1 MVERYPYK
9 IDVIGSSPI
18 VSTIIRHTLVCF
30 SFGKKTFEDIMKS
43 ILIKLKNADDVK
55 KFVSIVERYEFE
67 IDLRCGRHVVNAK
80 SILGILSLDLSDTVV
95 LEVYTDDCINLIE
108 NISEF
113 IA

>member
-1 MVERYPYK
+1 M
-9 IDVIGSSPI
+9 
-18 VSTIIRHTLVCF
+18 
-30 SFGKKTFEDIMKS
+30 GKKHFEDIMKS

-95 LEVYTDDCINLIE
+95 LEVYTDDCISLIE
-108 NISEF
+108 NIGEF
-113 IA
+113 IV